1 MGLSVEFIGYVAAAL
16 TTAAFAPQVWRTWR
30 TRRAQDLSLTMLA
43 LMSSG
48 NALWALYGL
57 GVGAGPLVA
66 ANVVTLSLVLTL
78 LAMKLGRR
86 PAEAA
91 PLAAPLAAPV
101 PGSVAALSSGA

>member
-1 MGLSVEFIGYVAAAL
+1 VGLFLESIGYLAALL

-30 TRRAQDLSLTMLA
+30 TRRAQDLSLAMLA

-48 NALWALYGL
+48 NALWALYGV

-78 LAMKLGRR
+78 LAMKLGQRR
-86 PAEAA
+86 AAA
-91 PLAAPLAAPV
+91 PRAAPV
-101 PGSVAALSSGA
+101 AGSAAALAPGA